1 MTETEVIA
9 VFKRFKNCDF
19 CLYDISSLACRDN
32 DCFEL
37 DLKKLAEYFKKES
50 EAD

>member
-1 MTETEVIA
+1 MTENEVIA

-19 CLYDISSLACRDN
+19 CLYETPLLACRDN

-37 DLKKLAEYFKKES
+37 DLQKLAEYFKKES
-50 EAD
+50 EVE